1 MRHCLAAYYRF
12 VVLFFN
18 CLLTFGSYFCFDIPS
33 VLQDQ
38 FQGVSK
44 RQRCLQIASILH
56 DLIISRERLMLFL
69 MFDCCFLTEPDV
81 SQCDGDQRDSGLCGG
96 TGDDPS
102 AVQSSLCHLCLDVST
117 LMHWFHCENAEK
129 WLINEKLLSVINRN
143 AVVVILAGFLIDK
156 LGNRCKFC
164 FMFSLYM
171 VCSYF

>member
-1 MRHCLAAYYRF
+1 MLHCLAAYYRF

-69 MFDCCFLTEPDV
+69 MFDRTWRVPMRRWSMGQWTV
-81 SQCDGDQRDSGLCGG
+81 WRDWGWPLSSTIFSMPSMLGRKHVKCGK
-96 TGDDPS
+96 
-102 AVQSSLCHLCLDVST
+102 
-117 LMHWFHCENAEK
+117 HCENAEK

-164 FMFSLYM
+164 FMFSLCM

>member
-1 MRHCLAAYYRF
+1 MLHCLAAYYRF

-69 MFDCCFLTEPDV
+69 MFDRTWRVPMRRWSMGQWTV
-81 SQCDGDQRDSGLCGG
+81 WRDWGWPLSS
-96 TGDDPS
+96 TIFSMPS
-102 AVQSSLCHLCLDVST
+102 MLGRKHVNALISLWKCRKVAYQWEASLCYQQECSSGDPG
-117 LMHWFHCENAEK
+117 WIPDWQIRK
-129 WLINEKLLSVINRN
+129 
-143 AVVVILAGFLIDK
+143 
-156 LGNRCKFC
+156 
-164 FMFSLYM
+164 SL
-171 VCSYF
+171 